1 MIFNISLY
9 LHMYS
14 QLVNDKVQYCS
25 QRQSS
30 LQSQASDLREQC
42 RQQISSATLAVEQKI
57 AVVMKDVLE
66 QLGSVVDGYKA
77 TFVEDNPV
85 SYKDGLYI
93 YVNEKLEQKLA
104 MVGSTALS
112 ELHNEAPK
120 FLIGEE

>member
-1 MIFNISLY
+1 
-9 LHMYS
+9 MYS

>member
-25 QRQSS
+25 QRRSS